1 MNKEVGIIN
10 VFQAVKQAVTTKQV
24 AESYGLEISHNGMTC
39 CPFHSDRNPSMK
51 VDDRFHC
58 FGCGEDG
65 DVIDFTAKFFGVGL
79 KEAAQRIA
87 NDFGIGYDN
96 SSVPPKPSI
105 NLKLK
110 AVQEKQAE
118 QQCFNTL
125 CDYHRLLLQHKSE
138 YAPKNESEELHPLF
152 VEALKNI
159 TKIEYWL
166 DILTYG
172 TKEER
177 TEFVKEKGKEVKAIE
192 QRIKQF
198 TKSDRAEHTEQVG
211 L

>member
-1 MNKEVGIIN
+1 MN
-10 VFQAVKQAVTTKQV
+10 VFQAVKQAVTTRQV
-24 AESYGLEISHNGMTC
+24 AESYGLEVRYNGMTC

-65 DVIDFTAKFFGVGL
+65 DVIDFTAKLFGVGL
-79 KEAAQRIA
+79 KEAAQRLA
-87 NDFGIGYDN
+87 SDFGISYDN
-96 SSVPPKPSI
+96 VITISKPSI
-105 NLKLK
+105 NQKLK

-125 CDYHRLLLQHKSE
+125 CDYHKLLVQYKSE
-138 YAPKNESEELHPLF
+138 YAPKSESEELHPYF
-152 VEALKNI
+152 VEALQNMSYI
-159 TKIEYWL
+159 DYLL
-166 DILTYG
+166 DVMTFG

-177 TEFVKEKGKEVKAIE
+177 MAFVKEKGKEVKAIE

-198 TKSDRAEHTEQVG
+198 IKSDRAEHAEQIS